1 MIAYADGARRLDRRG
16 ACQVVGVEVVGE
28 SGLLKL
34 KPSKTG
40 FEVW

>member
-1 MIAYADGARRLDRRG
+1 MALGGSIGAAL
-16 ACQVVGVEVVGE
+16 CQVVGVEVVGE